1 MGLDRSRKPHMP
13 VRHVQGQGYRIRRGV
28 RNLPIQRSKSGAA
41 TMQGLPAMIIA
52 IEPVCCAVNHCCAFG
67 NAVDN
72 RPCNRPVMCGVIQ
85 IIAQVGKAQNE
96 G

>member
-1 MGLDRSRKPHMP
+1 
-13 VRHVQGQGYRIRRGV
+13 
-28 RNLPIQRSKSGAA
+28 
-41 TMQGLPAMIIA
+41 MIIA
-52 IEPVCCAVNHCCAFG
+52 IEPVCSAVNHCCAFG

-72 RPCNRPVMCGVIQ
+72 WPCNRPVMCGVIQ

>member
-1 MGLDRSRKPHMP
+1 MP

-28 RNLPIQRSKSGAA
+28 RNLPIQRSKSGVA
-41 TMQGLPAMIIA
+41 TMQGLLAMIIA
-52 IEPVCCAVNHCCAFG
+52 IEPVCCAVNHCYAFG